1 MNKKL
6 EARISRLEKVM
17 SRKNEQLNKSSKK
30 FEDVDDSLYDM
41 SGDEYTEDED
51 YMNDVHPKV
60 VQWFKNFTK
69 SHKLWNGVEKKNIA
83 IIEDIADSE
92 VVPEDIVDDCNSWV
106 ESDYYYSLGYLDY
119 DIVNLCKKFLSTYTY
134 PTSESKRI
142 RPLKFS
148 GIVNEQRND
157 SAEAVYRTANKIND
171 LCKQLAVII
180 KSSGESQFEID
191 IDNALSMCKDDFP
204 NVWFDRF
211 NRINNGNL

>member
-30 FEDVDDSLYDM
+30 FEDVDDSLYGM

-51 YMNDVHPKV
+51 YMNDVHRKV

-69 SHKLWNGVEKKNIA
+69 SHKLFNGVEKKNIA

-92 VVPEDIVDDCNSWV
+92 VVPEDIVDDCNSCV

-119 DIVNLCKKFLSTYTY
+119 DIVNLCKEFLSTYAYT
-134 PTSESKRI
+134 TSDGKRI

-148 GIVNEQRND
+148 SIVNDQRND
-157 SAEAVYRTANKIND
+157 SAEAVYRTANQIND
-171 LCKQLAVII
+171 LCKQLAAII
-180 KSSGESQFEID
+180 KSSRESQFELD
-191 IDNALSMCKDDFP
+191 IDNALSLCEDAFP
-204 NVWFDRF
+204 KMWLDRF
-211 NRINNGNL
+211 NRINNGDL

>member
-1 MNKKL
+1 MDKRL
-6 EARISRLEKVM
+6 EQRIKRLEKVM
-17 SRKNEQLNKSSKK
+17 SRKVKLDKHSIK
-30 FEDVDDSLYDM
+30 FESVDDSLYDM

-60 VQWFKNFTK
+60 VSWFKNFTK

-119 DIVNLCKKFLSTYTY
+119 DIVNLCKEFLSTYTY

-142 RPLKFS
+142 KRLEKVMS
-148 GIVNEQRND
+148 RKNEQLD
-157 SAEAVYRTANKIND
+157 DPSEAVYRTANQISD
-171 LCKQLAVII
+171 LCKQLAAII

-191 IDNALSMCKDDFP
+191 NALSMCEDDFP
-204 NVWFDRF
+204 KMWFDRL
-211 NRINNGNL
+211 NRINDGNL

>member
-1 MNKKL
+1 MDKKL
-6 EARISRLEKVM
+6 EQRIKRLEKVM
-17 SRKNEQLNKSSKK
+17 SRKMKLDKHSIK
-30 FEDVDDSLYDM
+30 FESVDDSLYDM

-119 DIVNLCKKFLSTYTY
+119 DIVNLCKKFLSTYAY
-134 PTSESKRI
+134 PISESKRI
-142 RPLKFS
+142 LS
-148 GIVNEQRND
+148 RND
-157 SAEAVYRTANKIND
+157 PSEAVYRTANQISD
-171 LCKQLAVII
+171 LCKQLAAII
-180 KSSGESQFEID
+180 KSSGESHFE
-191 IDNALSMCKDDFP
+191 IDNALSMCEDDFP
-204 NVWFDRF
+204 KMWFDRF
-211 NRINNGNL
+211 NRINNSNL

>member
-6 EARISRLEKVM
+6 EARIARLERAM
-17 SRKNEQLNKSSKK
+17 SRKLKLDKHSIK
-30 FEDVDDSLYDM
+30 FESADDSLYDM

-51 YMNDVHPKV
+51 YMNDIHPKV

-69 SHKLWNGVEKKNIA
+69 SHRLWNGVEKKNIA

-119 DIVNLCKKFLSTYTY
+119 DIINLCKEFLSTYAY

-142 RPLKFS
+142 RSRKRFS
-148 GIVNEQRND
+148 R
-157 SAEAVYRTANKIND
+157 SC
-171 LCKQLAVII
+171 L
-180 KSSGESQFEID
+180 
-191 IDNALSMCKDDFP
+191 
-204 NVWFDRF
+204 
-211 NRINNGNL
+211 

>member
-1 MNKKL
+1 MKRTL
-6 EARISRLEKVM
+6 EQRIKRLEKAM
-17 SRKNEQLNKSSKK
+17 SIKAKLDKHSIK

-69 SHKLWNGVEKKNIA
+69 SHKLFNEKKKKNIA

-119 DIVNLCKKFLSTYTY
+119 DIVNLCKEFLSTYAY
-134 PTSESKRI
+134 PTSEGKRI

-148 GIVNEQRND
+148 E
-157 SAEAVYRTANKIND
+157 
-171 LCKQLAVII
+171 
-180 KSSGESQFEID
+180 
-191 IDNALSMCKDDFP
+191 
-204 NVWFDRF
+204 
-211 NRINNGNL
+211 

>member
-69 SHKLWNGVEKKNIA
+69 SYKLWNGVEKKNIA

-106 ESDYYYSLGYLDY
+106 ESDYYYSLGYLYY
-119 DIVNLCKKFLSTYTY
+119 DIVDMCKEFLSTYTY
-134 PTSESKRI
+134 PTSESERIKR
-142 RPLKFS
+142 LEK
-148 GIVNEQRND
+148 
-157 SAEAVYRTANKIND
+157 
-171 LCKQLAVII
+171 LI
-180 KSSGESQFEID
+180 KDGYQSYD
-191 IDNALSMCKDDFP
+191 IDKSHESIYNAIKHLSSRIKMHIDELKVERRYDQIADWQDALKDIRDLERK
-204 NVWFDRF
+204 VDS
-211 NRINNGNL
+211 II